1 MQAVAR
7 PNVDT
12 PQERK
17 KAQVVNLLRRLIE
30 QVESNCEYG
39 EFGVS
44 FTAQN
49 GQIGHIEEN
58 IRRTYK

>member
-1 MQAVAR
+1 MIAQVKTT
-7 PNVDT
+7 DS

-17 KAQVVNLLRRLIE
+17 KAQLVNLLRKLIE
-30 QVESNCEYG
+30 QVESGGEYG

-49 GQIGHIEEN
+49 GQIGHVEE
-58 IRRTYK
+58 RVRKTYK